1 MIKFIR
7 FLLLLFVIELG
18 FCGYLV
24 AKRLARPL
32 PVLPDAKSV
41 DPLTMSDFQEL
52 ARQAETGSSQEWNRL
67 GQALLGQG
75 FYSYAENC
83 FLQATKFDPAD
94 TVAQASYAFCLE
106 RTGRMQAS
114 TVEYEK
120 LKSFKGQTSVPFAHR
135 KHYLYAI
142 GRNYLRAEN
151 AAKAEEIFRQNAGFQ
166 PADYQLAKL
175 LVRSGRSED
184 ALSIIDRNLK
194 ETPNSLLFNLLKLQ
208 ALEYL
213 GRTAEAKQT
222 ADSVERAMHIIPLNF
237 NTEFIEPYSYRH
249 GISKEIE
256 AYNHL
261 LQRNDMDHLANKL
274 EEVMQLMGDR
284 PMPQHKATLIS
295 MIEVE
300 FQRKNPERMLM
311 LIEKLKESGVES
323 ADLLQFRAGAYML
336 MGEMDKAVPL
346 LLRVAQMSPT
356 IEVHQT
362 LANYYE
368 QQKETEKRDEHLAK
382 MALLNAMIAFRN
394 NQLPSADESIQK
406 SVKLN
411 PRDPQAWFYYAET
424 KRLLG
429 DLKAAQAAYE
439 RCIEFNPNHGRALRE
454 LSDMTAAGKQSE
466 SK

>member
-18 FCGYLV
+18 FGGYLV

-32 PVLPDAKSV
+32 PVLPDAESV
-41 DPLTMSDFQEL
+41 DPLTMSDLRELEQE
-52 ARQAETGSSQEWNRL
+52 AETGSTQEWITL

-94 TVAQASYAFCLE
+94 AVAQASYAFCLE
-106 RTGRMQAS
+106 RTGRMEAS

-120 LKSFKGQTSVPFAHR
+120 LKSFKGQSSVPFAHR

-142 GRNYLRAEN
+142 GRNYLREEN
-151 AAKAEEIFRQNAGFQ
+151 AAKAEEIFRLNAGFQ

-184 ALSIIDRNLK
+184 ALSIIGRNLR
-194 ETPNSLLFNLLKLQ
+194 ESPNSLFFNYLQ
-208 ALEYL
+208 MQAFDSL
-213 GRTAEAKQT
+213 GRTAEAKQA
-222 ADSVERAMHIIPLNF
+222 ADRVERTMYIIPLNF
-237 NTEFIEPYSYRH
+237 NTEFITPYSSRH

-256 AYNHL
+256 AYNRL
-261 LQRNDMDHLANKL
+261 IERTDMDHLAKKL
-274 EEVMQLMGDR
+274 EEVIQLMGDR
-284 PMPQHKATLIS
+284 PMSQYKATLIS
-295 MIEVE
+295 MVEIE
-300 FQRKNPERMLM
+300 FQRKNPERLLM
-311 LIEKLKESGVES
+311 LIDKLKESGVES

-336 MGEMDKAVPL
+336 MGQMDKAVPL
-346 LLRVAQMSPT
+346 LQRVAEMSPT

-362 LANYYE
+362 LAEYYE
-368 QQKETEKRDEHLAK
+368 QQKETEKRDEHQAK
-382 MALLNAMIAFRN
+382 MALLYAMIAFRN

-424 KRLLG
+424 KRLMG

-439 RCIEFNPNHGRALRE
+439 RCVELNPNHGRALRE
-454 LSDMTAAGKQSE
+454 LSDLTVAGKKSE
-466 SK
+466 